1 MIFKEWKKVFLCA
14 FIVIVFWL
22 LIEPLFRNIESF
34 QNNQDSSSESSSD
47 SDEQEV
53 YNSESSSKSSSDS
66 DEQEVYDSESSSK
79 SSSDSDDQD
88 VSSSEYEN
96 EEDGFQFENNI
107 YLSKENVESVQEDM
121 NKYEELFPIIEMFKN
136 KNLIVENI
144 DGSIEYRDGDIDG
157 IYFEG
162 IDTFSFKPLKKY
174 FYKLTSSEYFPPLV
188 KKSLL
193 KRVRKILRKNQNDKS
208 DEKN

>member
-34 QNNQDSSSESSSD
+34 QNNQESSSESSSD
-47 SDEQEV
+47 EQDVYSSDSDVEAV
-53 YNSESSSKSSSDS
+53 SSSDS
-66 DEQEVYDSESSSK
+66 DVKDVYSSESSS
-79 SSSDSDDQD
+79 D
-88 VSSSEYEN
+88 SSSEYEN

-121 NKYEELFPIIEMFKN
+121 SKYEELFPIIEMFKN

-144 DGSIEYRDGDIDG
+144 DGSIEYRDGEIDG

-162 IDTFSFKPLKKY
+162 IDAFSFKRLKNY

-193 KRVRKILRKNQNDKS
+193 KRVRKILRKNQNDKNG
-208 DEKN
+208 EKN

>member
-34 QNNQDSSSESSSD
+34 QNNQESSSESSSD
-47 SDEQEV
+47 EQDVYSSDSDVEAV
-53 YNSESSSKSSSDS
+53 SSSDS
-66 DEQEVYDSESSSK
+66 DVKDVYSSESSS
-79 SSSDSDDQD
+79 D
-88 VSSSEYEN
+88 SSSEYEN

-121 NKYEELFPIIEMFKN
+121 SKYEELFPIIEMFKN

-162 IDTFSFKPLKKY
+162 IDAFSFKTLKNY

-193 KRVRKILRKNQNDKS
+193 KRVRKILRKNQNDKNG
-208 DEKN
+208 EKN

>member
-34 QNNQDSSSESSSD
+34 QNNQESSSESSSD
-47 SDEQEV
+47 EQDV
-53 YNSESSSKSSSDS
+53 SSSDS
-66 DEQEVYDSESSSK
+66 SSESEE
-79 SSSDSDDQD
+79 D
-88 VSSSEYEN
+88 SSSEYEN

-107 YLSKENVESVQEDM
+107 YLSKENVESVQEDLS
-121 NKYEELFPIIEMFKN
+121 KYEELFPIIEMFKN

-162 IDTFSFKPLKKY
+162 IDAFSFKTLKNY

-193 KRVRKILRKNQNDKS
+193 KRVRKILRKNQNDKNG
-208 DEKN
+208 EKN

>member
-34 QNNQDSSSESSSD
+34 QNNQELSSESSEEEQEVYSPNSDVQDVSSSDSSSD
-47 SDEQEV
+47 SDV
-53 YNSESSSKSSSDS
+53 
-66 DEQEVYDSESSSK
+66 
-79 SSSDSDDQD
+79 QD

-121 NKYEELFPIIEMFKN
+121 SKYEELFPIIEMFKN

-162 IDTFSFKPLKKY
+162 IDAFSFKTLKNY

-193 KRVRKILRKNQNDKS
+193 KRVRKILRKNQNDKNG
-208 DEKN
+208 EKN

>member
-34 QNNQDSSSESSSD
+34 QNNQESPSESSSDEQDVSGSDYDLQDVSGSDSDVQAVSSSESSSD
-47 SDEQEV
+47 
-53 YNSESSSKSSSDS
+53 Y
-66 DEQEVYDSESSSK
+66 
-79 SSSDSDDQD
+79 
-88 VSSSEYEN
+88 SSEYEN

-121 NKYEELFPIIEMFKN
+121 SKYEELFPIIEMFKN

-162 IDTFSFKPLKKY
+162 IDAFSFKTLKNY

-193 KRVRKILRKNQNDKS
+193 KRVRKILRKNQNDKNG
-208 DEKN
+208 EKN

>member
-34 QNNQDSSSESSSD
+34 QNNQESSSESSSD
-47 SDEQEV
+47 EQDVYSSDSDVEAV
-53 YNSESSSKSSSDS
+53 SSSDS
-66 DEQEVYDSESSSK
+66 DVKDVYSSESSS
-79 SSSDSDDQD
+79 D
-88 VSSSEYEN
+88 SSSEYEN

-107 YLSKENVESVQEDM
+107 YLSKENVESVHEDM
-121 NKYEELFPIIEMFKN
+121 SKYEELFPIIEMFKN

-162 IDTFSFKPLKKY
+162 IDAFSFKRLKNY

-193 KRVRKILRKNQNDKS
+193 KRVRKILRKNQNDKNG
-208 DEKN
+208 EKN

>member
-14 FIVIVFWL
+14 FIVIVFWV

-34 QNNQDSSSESSSD
+34 QNNQESSSESSEE
-47 SDEQEV
+47 EQEV
-53 YNSESSSKSSSDS
+53 SSSDS
-66 DEQEVYDSESSSK
+66 DV
-79 SSSDSDDQD
+79 QD

-121 NKYEELFPIIEMFKN
+121 SKYEELFPIIEMFKN

-162 IDTFSFKPLKKY
+162 IDAFSFKTLKNY
-174 FYKLTSSEYFPPLV
+174 FYKMKCMFPKLSTEICACCVRQLPLNLQLT
-188 KKSLL
+188 KKNTLRTQEL
-193 KRVRKILRKNQNDKS
+193 KIVWVLYEGGTVQRSPSR
-208 DEKN
+208 

>member
-22 LIEPLFRNIESF
+22 LIEPLFRNMESF
-34 QNNQDSSSESSSD
+34 QNNQESSSESSEEEQDESSSD
-47 SDEQEV
+47 SDVQDV
-53 YNSESSSKSSSDS
+53 SSSDS
-66 DEQEVYDSESSSK
+66 DV
-79 SSSDSDDQD
+79 QD

-121 NKYEELFPIIEMFKN
+121 SKYEELFPIIEMFKN

-162 IDTFSFKPLKKY
+162 IDAFSFKTLKNY

-193 KRVRKILRKNQNDKS
+193 KRVRKILRKNQNDKNG
-208 DEKN
+208 EKN

>member
-34 QNNQDSSSESSSD
+34 QNNQESSSESSSD
-47 SDEQEV
+47 EQDVYSSDSDVEAV
-53 YNSESSSKSSSDS
+53 SSSDS
-66 DEQEVYDSESSSK
+66 DVKDVYGSESSS
-79 SSSDSDDQD
+79 D
-88 VSSSEYEN
+88 SSSEYEN

-121 NKYEELFPIIEMFKN
+121 SKYEELFPIIEMFKN

-144 DGSIEYRDGDIDG
+144 DGSIEYRDGEIDG

-162 IDTFSFKPLKKY
+162 IDAFSFKRLKNY

-193 KRVRKILRKNQNDKS
+193 KRVRKILRKNQNDKNG
-208 DEKN
+208 EKN

>member
-34 QNNQDSSSESSSD
+34 QNNQESSSESSSD
-47 SDEQEV
+47 EQDV
-53 YNSESSSKSSSDS
+53 SSSDS
-66 DEQEVYDSESSSK
+66 SSESEED
-79 SSSDSDDQD
+79 SSSESEED
-88 VSSSEYEN
+88 SSSEYEN

-121 NKYEELFPIIEMFKN
+121 SKYEELFPIIEMFKN

-144 DGSIEYRDGDIDG
+144 DGSIEYRDGEIDG

-162 IDTFSFKPLKKY
+162 IDAFSFKRLKNY

-193 KRVRKILRKNQNDKS
+193 KRVRKILRKNQNDKNG
-208 DEKN
+208 EKN

>member
-1 MIFKEWKKVFLCA
+1 MIFKEWKRVFLCA

-22 LIEPLFRNIESF
+22 LIEQLFRNIESF
-34 QNNQDSSSESSSD
+34 QNNQELSSESSEEEQEVYSPNSDVQDVSSSDSSSD
-47 SDEQEV
+47 SDV
-53 YNSESSSKSSSDS
+53 
-66 DEQEVYDSESSSK
+66 
-79 SSSDSDDQD
+79 QD

-121 NKYEELFPIIEMFKN
+121 SKYEELFPIIEMFKN

-162 IDTFSFKPLKKY
+162 IDAFSFKTLKNY

-193 KRVRKILRKNQNDKS
+193 KRVRKILRKNQNDKNG
-208 DEKN
+208 EKN

>member
-34 QNNQDSSSESSSD
+34 QNNQESSSESSEE
-47 SDEQEV
+47 EQEV
-53 YNSESSSKSSSDS
+53 SSSDS
-66 DEQEVYDSESSSK
+66 DVQDVSSSEYENEE
-79 SSSDSDDQD
+79 D

-121 NKYEELFPIIEMFKN
+121 SKYEELFPIIEMFKN

-162 IDTFSFKPLKKY
+162 IDAFSFKTLKNY

-193 KRVRKILRKNQNDKS
+193 KRVRKILRKNQNDKNG
-208 DEKN
+208 EKN